1 MMIASV
7 MVERGKEGKEEV
19 EAEAGVNGE
28 ARDIIT
34 STVTEKEQVGEE
46 VDLARN
52 VNLLSLRLLLL
63 LLLQVHRG
71 RPLSA
76 VIITTTTMIVI
87 IIAADE
93 GIIIVH
99 HHLLHHLPSAD
110 AQKPRFPLNST
121 PLPNL
126 LLLPP

>member
-1 MMIASV
+1 MIASV
-7 MVERGKEGKEEV
+7 MVERGKEGKEEI
-19 EAEAGVNGE
+19 EAEAGINGE

-63 LLLQVHRG
+63 LLQVHRG

-76 VIITTTTMIVI
+76 VIITTTTMIVII